1 MTDVE
6 SIPPP
11 MESPVA
17 EPPVAAARPRP
28 KLWKRRVLSE
38 EELSDRRLKKWA
50 ELYETIVLALATLAT
65 AWAGYQAGQWNN
77 LQTVLNNQATNLRIE
92 ASQLAA
98 DAQQSQL
105 VDVALFTEWVNATAL
120 NRPQLAGY
128 YRARFRDEFT
138 PAFEA
143 WLATGPETNPDAPA
157 SPFDMPEYG
166 IAALEKADALIEQSG
181 LRAQNGESAGSFG
194 DQYTISV
201 VILAGALLL
210 GGIANRF
217 EWAELRATVV
227 AIALLILLFCVVTI
241 VRLPLA

>member
-1 MTDVE
+1 MTDIE
-6 SIPPP
+6 PTPLPPASQL
-11 MESPVA
+11 ET
-17 EPPVAAARPRP
+17 ARPQP
-28 KLWKRRVLSE
+28 KLWKRRVLSA

-50 ELYETIVLALATLAT
+50 EVYETIVLALATLAT

-77 LQTVLNNQATNLRIE
+77 LQTILNNHATNLRIE
-92 ASQLAA
+92 STQLVA

-105 VDVALFTEWVNATAL
+105 VDVTLFTEWVNATAL
-120 NRPQLAGY
+120 NRPQLADY

-143 WLATGPETNPDAPA
+143 WLATGPETNPDAPT

-166 IAALEKADALIEQSG
+166 IAALGKADALIEQAG
-181 LRAQNGESAGSFG
+181 LRAQDAERAGSFG

-227 AIALLILLFCVVTI
+227 AIALLILLFCVITI
-241 VRLPLA
+241 VRLPVA